1 METYTRMAQ
10 MLNLADKN
18 SRATIL
24 NIIKELKK
32 NMTLISEEIG
42 NLSSYMET
50 KKKKKLNSSIE
61 KYDNLNGN
69 FIVHNRLKMTET
81 SVNLRDIS

>member
-1 METYTRMAQ
+1 MAQ

-18 SRATIL
+18 ARATIL

-50 KKKKKLNSSIE
+50 KKKLNSSIE

>member
-18 SRATIL
+18 ARATIL

-50 KKKKKLNSSIE
+50 KKKKKI
-61 KYDNLNGN
+61 KFQY
-69 FIVHNRLKMTET
+69 
-81 SVNLRDIS
+81 